1 MVMAQ
6 QIGCLQYVSVSFS
19 DTVMKYPDKIK
30 ELFCSHFKRTV
41 HHGMQLKV
49 ARGWSSWSHYIHRQE
64 TKRNE
69 YKAGFSSL
77 ISLVYPF

>member
-1 MVMAQ
+1 MSTERKEKEINAAMVMAQ

-41 HHGMQLKV
+41 HHGVQLKV
-49 ARGWSSWSHYIHRQE
+49 ARG
-64 TKRNE
+64 
-69 YKAGFSSL
+69 
-77 ISLVYPF
+77 